1 MDVDMLSFTGS
12 SATGKQLMIS
22 AGRSNMKKLV
32 LECGGKSPSIVFDDC
47 PDLDD
52 VAGAV
57 AGSVFWNQG
66 QVCTAGTR
74 LLVQSSVHD
83 ELVARVAAQA
93 AEMTPGDPLDPE
105 TALGPI
111 VNQPQL
117 DKVLR
122 YIDAG
127 VADGV
132 DPLVGGQRTLND
144 TGGYFVEA
152 TVFDNVDSRMR
163 IAQEEIFGPVLSVIP
178 FADTDE
184 AVRLANDTIYGLSAT
199 VWTRDLSR
207 AHHMIKNVRS
217 ASISVKATTTPS
229 EGAPI
234 YGLPCEPHGQSGLG
248 VEGGV
253 EGIMAFTELRS
264 AQIFIE

>member
-32 LECGGKSPSIVFDDC
+32 LECGGKSPSIVFDDS
-47 PDLDD
+47 PDLDE

-74 LLVQSSVHD
+74 LLVQEGIRD
-83 ELVARVAAQA
+83 ALVERVAAQA
-93 AEMTPGDPLDPE
+93 AEMEPGDPLDPE

-111 VNQPQL
+111 VNKPQL
-117 DKVLR
+117 DKVMG
-122 YIDAG
+122 YIESG
-127 VADGV
+127 IADGV
-132 DPLVGGQRTLND
+132 DPVVGGRRTLTD

-152 TVFDNVDSRMR
+152 TVFDGVDSRMK

-178 FADTDE
+178 FSDTDE
-184 AVRLANDTIYGLSAT
+184 AIRIANDTIYGLAAT

-207 AHHMIKNVRS
+207 AHHMIKHVRS
-217 ASISVKATTTPS
+217 GSIGVRATTSPS
-229 EGAPI
+229 EGAPV
-234 YGLPCEPHGQSGLG
+234 YGLPCEPHRQSGMG
-248 VEGGV
+248 VEGGL